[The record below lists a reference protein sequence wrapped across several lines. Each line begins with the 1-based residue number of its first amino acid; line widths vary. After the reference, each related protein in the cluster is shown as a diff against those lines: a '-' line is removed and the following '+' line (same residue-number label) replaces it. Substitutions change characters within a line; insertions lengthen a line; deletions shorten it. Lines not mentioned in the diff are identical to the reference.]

1 MVIAIMTWYVL
12 VLERQQGLHDQLPS
26 ASPRWAEGH
35 REEPGRGVHREGQG
49 GGGEHEASED
59 HQQWRVL
66 ETGPSRKLQRGE
78 WLVVMV
84 VDAFCLL
91 IIELSGQVV
100 TAEGFEE
107 FTQDIVVL
115 KSQIYSEAQIFNFTM
130 KRIHE
135 SRKVTDI
142 PWVFQT
148 SGLVEPLKPTTSPS
162 VQAPTTSLHFLT
174 LVDIF

>member
-1 MVIAIMTWYVL
+1 ML
-12 VLERQQGLHDQLPS
+12 VLERQQGLHAQLPH
-26 ASPRWAEGH
+26 ASPRRVEGD
-35 REEPGRGVHREGQG
+35 REEPGRGAHEEGQG
-49 GGGEHEASED
+49 GGGEDEASED
-59 HQQWRVL
+59 NQQWRVL